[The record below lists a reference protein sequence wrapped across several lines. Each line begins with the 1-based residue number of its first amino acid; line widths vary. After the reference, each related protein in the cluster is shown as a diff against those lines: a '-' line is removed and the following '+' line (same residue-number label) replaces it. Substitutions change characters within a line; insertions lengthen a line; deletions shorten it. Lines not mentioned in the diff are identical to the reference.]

1 MKVNN
6 ILILKNREDL
16 YTRRQQAIFS
26 KLAKEKKAIDA
37 KQTQRVNKM
46 LQISFMDIE
55 NFTNVSQSYEFNRH
69 KDAKSLNS
77 NRDHSISKSR
87 YSNQGKNCLQVE
99 QTRCRQKFQVFMN
112 KSILYL
118 SYFLFQII
126 QINKIM
132 RLNNIMKLALT
143 VSLLIIFVLTAY
155 YYWNNSEDY
164 VSNIFPPQVDNDL
177 SFFSQ
182 SVCQRVKNTELFQ
195 GWKKIN
201 EQALQLNERYSTE
214 LLKKAAFVIE
224 QLKKNQQIYTQ
235 SQGEG
240 QQFQY
245 YQKNLKECVN
255 RTKISKLE
263 LEEIKNKTNQILE
276 QENSEIKKINE
287 NISVHQNG
295 LKDLNNLH
303 SEKRIQ
309 LNIVIET
316 LKGLIDQKERL
327 RRSYKNE
334 KELKDYQKEL
344 EYDINKISDIM
355 TQQELNISIFKSRIE
370 EQESKVY
377 KITKRFEVVNNQLQD
392 LKSLEQYFRQ
402 DDLYIKEDVPIVQVF
417 SEYSNT
423 LKDRAENLKILAQKE
438 KDPIQRQ
445 KNLEA
450 LTEIQKA
457 LQISSQMYNSLLE
470 IKLECNQDDC
480 TIGTTLENLKLS
492 DLKEEIQKKQTYYNQ
507 IYTEKQSMEF
517 SLQQLMQQL
526 DNENSAYMINKQK
539 LNKLIE
545 NQNLLNKT
553 KNQSEELSKL
563 TIKINQLEQE
573 KNQLQ
578 EEVEKLLNQANDQQ
592 HQIDAEFEKVNDK
605 KKRVETLQ
613 VDRNLSIN
621 EKHQELYK
629 QVKECIKQ
637 KKIYDNFVQK
647 QSNLIEKAN
656 EIKAVV
662 QTEVR
667 QIESM
672 LNEYKITYQDLNLQ
686 SNNDYERKQDL

>member
-1 MKVNN
+1 
-6 ILILKNREDL
+6 
-16 YTRRQQAIFS
+16 
-26 KLAKEKKAIDA
+26 
-37 KQTQRVNKM
+37 
-46 LQISFMDIE
+46 
-55 NFTNVSQSYEFNRH
+55 
-69 KDAKSLNS
+69 
-77 NRDHSISKSR
+77 
-87 YSNQGKNCLQVE
+87 
-99 QTRCRQKFQVFMN
+99 
-112 KSILYL
+112 
-118 SYFLFQII
+118 
-126 QINKIM
+126 M

-143 VSLLIIFVLTAY
+143 VSLLIIFMLTAY

-344 EYDINKISDIM
+344 EHDINKISDIM
-355 TQQELNISIFKSRIE
+355 SQQELNITIFKSRIE
-370 EQESKVY
+370 EQESKVQ

-686 SNNDYERKQDL
+686 SNNDYEKKQDL